1 MGWWFLLQ
9 GSHHPAGQHSVVVP
23 VPRGLGQIGRVFGT
37 VEEYLL
43 KSGQTAQRF
52 VPSRLENIRG
62 WRTHRLPG
70 LPVPEFD
77 CHHVEDFLPCL
88 HLQPLSFQLPHLS
101 AMHHWGAQLCLVRNP
116 LTEPQHPPEVSISP
130 LSLSKCSS
138 PQLPF
143 SIIFLSLDMGGKA
156 ELWGQEKRLLR
167 RQLGGLYCKALKRY
181 KVTFAGKSRRVS
193 VCVGSFKD

>member
-1 MGWWFLLQ
+1 MVPAAGFPPPSWAAFGCCSSSQ
-9 GSHHPAGQHSVVVP
+9 G
-23 VPRGLGQIGRVFGT
+23 IGTDWKVFGT

-156 ELWGQEKRLLR
+156 ELWGPRETIAQEAVGRTLL
-167 RQLGGLYCKALKRY
+167 QS
-181 KVTFAGKSRRVS
+181 TEEI
-193 VCVGSFKD
+193 